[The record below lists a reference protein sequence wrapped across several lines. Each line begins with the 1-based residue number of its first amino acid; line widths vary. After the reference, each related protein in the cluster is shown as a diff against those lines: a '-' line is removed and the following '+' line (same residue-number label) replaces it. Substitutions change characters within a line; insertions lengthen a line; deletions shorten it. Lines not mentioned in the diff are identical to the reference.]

1 MRSRGAIFLFCEV
14 FGQFFQLLLAVQ
26 ATARRECKISLCCVG
41 TANPLSVSHSFDFVR
56 SRISSYLLS
65 ARTRVASL
73 VQAAPT
79 VCSWAGRLLPAGLQ
93 NTLLGVHLIHS
104 SKPHHTPAGFHLL
117 PQPDF
122 KLIYSLHASSTLRL
136 APLSAGR
143 TSSLVRAA
151 SHTTPLCGSNH
162 SLLPHP

>member
-1 MRSRGAIFLFCEV
+1 MQNIIVLCRHCESPISFSFFRFR
-14 FGQFFQLLLAVQ
+14 FGV
-26 ATARRECKISLCCVG
+26 
-41 TANPLSVSHSFDFVR
+41 
-56 SRISSYLLS
+56 RISSSLGG
-65 ARTRVASL
+65 RTSSL

-93 NTLLGVHLIHS
+93 NTLLLHLIHS
-104 SKPHHTPAGFHLL
+104 SKPHHTPPAGLHLL
-117 PQPDF
+117 PRPDF
-122 KLIYSLHASSTLRL
+122 KLLIYSLHASSTLRL